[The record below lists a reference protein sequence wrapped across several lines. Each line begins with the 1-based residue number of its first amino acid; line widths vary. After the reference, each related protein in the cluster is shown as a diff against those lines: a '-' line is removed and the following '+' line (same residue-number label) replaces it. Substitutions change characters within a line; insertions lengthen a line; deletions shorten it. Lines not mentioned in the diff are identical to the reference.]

1 VRVAKTLHDA
11 GDAPFRD
18 LAPGDFLFVDSSH
31 ILMPGSDVDIIL
43 NRVWPALPAGV
54 IVHVHDIFLPDGYP
68 AEWAWR
74 GYNEQLGVAALIS
87 AHAADILFASHYAL
101 THMPAELGSTVVSR
115 LPLMDGAVE
124 SSLWLVK
131 RPDNSNTAP

>member
-1 VRVAKTLHDA
+1 MCSS
-11 GDAPFRD
+11 D
-18 LAPGDFLFVDSSH
+18 L
-31 ILMPGSDVDIIL
+31 GSDVDIIL

-54 IVHVHDIFLPDGYP
+54 IVHFHDVFLPDGYP

-87 AHAADILFASHYAL
+87 AGGADILFASHYAL
-101 THMPAELGSTVVSR
+101 TRMATEVGSTIVSR

-131 RPDNSNTAP
+131 RDGGS